1 MSVILQYIIVSA
13 IVATAL
19 GYTFYKVYSRFN
31 KKSGP
36 STTECSPNACEG
48 CDGCA
53 LKQELREKS
62 CPKDL
67 FPPK

>member
-1 MSVILQYIIVSA
+1 MSVIIQYIIVSV

-19 GYTFYKVYSRFN
+19 GYSAYKVFRRFR
-31 KKSGP
+31 KKTGP
-36 STTECSPNACEG
+36 STECPPNACEG
-48 CDGCA
+48 CDGCS